1 MARQTEADLQTA
13 AVERIAHFG
22 TGWGTATTGTQTV
35 VTIIAAR
42 IAIASAF
49 VAG

>member
-22 TGWGTATTGTQTV
+22 TGWGTATRTQTV